1 MSINGLEENDMKKGQ
16 YNKITDVPGV
26 TVGHVTIDT
35 EQHKTGVT
43 VVMPSNEN
51 VFNHKLTAACH
62 VINGFGKT
70 TGLTQIEEL
79 GTLESPIAL
88 TNTLNVGLVQDGL
101 VEYMVEKCRSEDVV
115 LKSFNP
121 VVAECNDSYLN
132 DIQVRAVKQS
142 HVIEAIES
150 ASVDFAMGDVGC
162 GKGTSCH
169 QLKGGVGSAS
179 RIVELAGEDY
189 TLGVL
194 VQTNHGRLHDLVVD
208 GKPLGQ
214 IIMGTKKYEAHR
226 ASMDEDISL
235 DKGSIIIVLATD
247 LPVSDRQLKRVCKRA
262 SVGLA
267 RLGSYIGHGSGE
279 IVIGF
284 TTAHQHNSEDVI
296 LEMRQLKEEKLENVF
311 QAMVSAVEEAVLSSM
326 LHADSVT
333 GHDGK
338 VRLALK
344 EFL

>member
-1 MSINGLEENDMKKGQ
+1 MKKGH
-16 YNKITDVPGV
+16 YNKITDVAGV
-26 TVGHVTIDT
+26 TVGHTTIDT
-35 EQHKTGVT
+35 DRHKTGVT
-43 VVMPSNEN
+43 IVMPSEN
-51 VFNHKLTAACH
+51 NIFKHKLTAACH

-70 TGLTQIEEL
+70 TGLIQIEEL

-101 VEYMVEKCRSEDVV
+101 IDYMVHKCNHEGV
-115 LKSFNP
+115 LFKSFNP

-132 DIQVRAVKQS
+132 DIQSRAINQS
-142 HVIEAIES
+142 HVSQAIES

-179 RIVELAGEDY
+179 RILELADKDY

-194 VQTNHGRLHDLVVD
+194 VQTNHGRLQDLVVD

-214 IIMGTKKYEAHR
+214 IILGTKKYEDYKNSTA
-226 ASMDEDISL
+226 EDSSL
-235 DKGSIIIVLATD
+235 DKGSIIIILATD
-247 LPVSDRQLKRVCKRA
+247 LPVSDRQLKRICKRA

-267 RLGSYIGHGSGE
+267 RLGAYIGHGSGE

-284 TTAHQHNSEDVI
+284 TTAHQHDSQDTI
-296 LEMRQLKEEKLENVF
+296 MQMHQLKEEKLEVVF
-311 QAMVSAVEEAVLSSM
+311 QAMVSSVEEAVLSSM

-333 GHDGK
+333 GLDGN